1 MIRNKQDFF
10 NERAERWDE
19 NDDTPGE
26 KYRRV
31 IKEAMIQKEQNI
43 LDAGAGTGV
52 IIPYILEVTGT
63 QSVIFAIDFAEK
75 MVEQIKKKSFP
86 DNVKPLIMDVQKT
99 GFENSFFDRIILNS
113 CYPHLDEKEKVLQEI
128 YRIMKKNGI
137 GIICHPAGRERVNRC
152 HRKIHPSVKNDII
165 PEMNEM
171 KGIVESCGFSLL
183 RGIDEEN
190 FFLLSF
196 TR

>member
-1 MIRNKQDFF
+1 MTENKRDFF
-10 NERAERWDE
+10 NERAEKWDE
-19 NDDTPGE
+19 SNNTPGE

-31 IKEAMIQKEQNI
+31 IKEATIKKHQNI

-52 IIPYILEVTGT
+52 IIPYILEITGT

-75 MVEQIKKKSFP
+75 MVEQIKKKGFP
-86 DNVKPLIMDVQKT
+86 ENVKPLVMDVQKT
-99 GFENSFFDRIILNS
+99 GFGIETFD
-113 CYPHLDEKEKVLQEI
+113 
-128 YRIMKKNGI
+128 RIMKKDGV
-137 GIICHPAGRERVNRC
+137 GIICHPAGRRRVNDYHKKV
-152 HRKIHPSVKNDII
+152 HRAVKNDII
-165 PEMNEM
+165 PEIKEM
-171 KGIVESCGFSLL
+171 IGIVEACGFKIL